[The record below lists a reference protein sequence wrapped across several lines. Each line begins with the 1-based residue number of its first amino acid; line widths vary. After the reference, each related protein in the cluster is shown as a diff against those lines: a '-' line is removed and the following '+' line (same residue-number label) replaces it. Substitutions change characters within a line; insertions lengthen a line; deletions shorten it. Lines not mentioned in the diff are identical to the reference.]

1 VTVQITRAVL
11 TALLIGPVWIQAA
24 GSELKVRVSPRRALA
39 PADVAVT
46 VTLDPRED
54 SRLLEVVVESAL
66 FYEASAIDLDGARG
80 PHVRDVRF
88 RQLPAGD
95 YEIRV
100 LVRDAEGH
108 ERAWARRFMS
118 VS

>member
-1 VTVQITRAVL
+1 M
-11 TALLIGPVWIQAA
+11 ALLLGPVWVQAA
-24 GSELKVRVSPRRALA
+24 GGELKVRVSPQRGLA

-46 VTLDPRED
+46 VTLEPSDDNRF
-54 SRLLEVVVESAL
+54 LEVAVESAL
-66 FYEASAIDLDGARG
+66 FYEASAIDLDGTRG

-95 YEIRV
+95 YEVRV
-100 LVRDAEGH
+100 LVSDARGH
-108 ERAWARRFMS
+108 QRAWARRFLS

>member
-1 VTVQITRAVL
+1 M
-11 TALLIGPVWIQAA
+11 TALLIGPVWLQAA
-24 GSELKVRVSPRRALA
+24 GGELKVRVSPLRGLA

-46 VTLDPRED
+46 VTLDPSAD
-54 SRLLEVVVESAL
+54 DRLLEVVVESAS

-80 PHVRDVRF
+80 PHVRDVHF

-95 YEIRV
+95 YEVRV
-100 LVRDAEGH
+100 LVSDARGH
-108 ERAWARRFMS
+108 ERAWARRFLS